1 MESIRKYLKLNI
13 KRQVGLWAW
22 IGRVAPLSALL
33 VLCLILYYDIDTWLK
48 TVLVLIGIIF
58 SITAFTWWW
67 WVIYAVRDIFTML
80 NRANKKFEEV
90 LVEIKK
96 IKLESTKPK
105 KRKK

>member
-80 NRANKKFEEV
+80 N
-90 LVEIKK
+90 LSLIH
-96 IKLESTKPK
+96 I
-105 KRKK
+105 

>member
-33 VLCLILYYDIDTWLK
+33 VLSLILYYDIDTWLK
-48 TVLVLIGIIF
+48 TVLVIIGIIF

-96 IKLESTKPK
+96 IKLESTKLK

>member
-96 IKLESTKPK
+96 IKLEK
-105 KRKK
+105 

>member
-1 MESIRKYLKLNI
+1 MTKDKNI
-13 KRQVGLWAW
+13 KQHVKIWYA
-22 IGRVAPLSALL
+22 IGRIAPLGALFLLCIAL
-33 VLCLILYYDIDTWLK
+33 VFDIQGWLEWLLCGIG
-48 TVLVLIGIIF
+48 TVFAII
-58 SITAFTWWW
+58 AFTWWW

-96 IKLESTKPK
+96 IKLESTKLK

>member
-1 MESIRKYLKLNI
+1 MKKNVD
-13 KRQVGLWAW
+13 KQVKIWYTL
-22 IGRVAPLSALL
+22 GRVAPIGALFL
-33 VLCLILYYDIDTWLK
+33 LIVCLIFDIESWINYL
-48 TVLVLIGIIF
+48 LIGIATLFAVI
-58 SITAFTWWW
+58 AFTWWW

-96 IKLESTKPK
+96 IKLESTKLK

>member
-1 MESIRKYLKLNI
+1 MEIIRKYFKLNI
-13 KRQVGLWAW
+13 KKQVGLWAW

-33 VLCLILYYDIDTWLK
+33 VLCLVIYYDIDTWLK

-80 NRANKKFEEV
+80 TKANKKFEEV
-90 LVEIKK
+90 LFEIKK
-96 IKLESTKPK
+96 IKLETSKLK

>member
-48 TVLVLIGIIF
+48 TVLVLMGIIF

-96 IKLESTKPK
+96 IKLESTKLK

>member
-58 SITAFTWWW
+58 SITAFTWSW

-96 IKLESTKPK
+96 IKLESTKLK